1 MFTKFSFKN
10 DFVLQQLDQTEG
22 NVTYVDMI

>member
-10 DFVLQQLDQTEG
+10 DFVLQKMDQTEG